1 MLLCGTGSVKKEG
14 QVLLK
19 KSKVCVCSENGHFMA
34 RRYGADEKVG
44 V

>member
-1 MLLCGTGSVKKEG
+1 VEQDG

-19 KSKVCVCSENGHFMA
+19 KSKVCVCSENGHFVA
-34 RRYGADEKVG
+34 RRYGADEKIG